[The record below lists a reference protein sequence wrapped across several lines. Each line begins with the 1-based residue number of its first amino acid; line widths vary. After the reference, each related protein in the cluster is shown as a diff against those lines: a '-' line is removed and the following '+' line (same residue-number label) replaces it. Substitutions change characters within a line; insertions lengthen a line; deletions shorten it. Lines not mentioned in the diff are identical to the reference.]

1 MSSLS
6 SPTSNVPT
14 ETAWIAAKS
23 ATWKMIAEIY
33 RTKMVVMKKA
43 HAKMRSMVNV
53 EDVNTDA
60 TIFRMELTGASVIED
75 TLSTLQIPKNVL
87 MSMNAKLSDTIARN
101 YVPT

>member
-1 MSSLS
+1 
-6 SPTSNVPT
+6 
-14 ETAWIAAKS
+14 
-23 ATWKMIAEIY
+23 
-33 RTKMVVMKKA
+33 
-43 HAKMRSMVNV
+43 MVNE

-60 TIFRMELTGASVIED
+60 TIFRMELTGVSVIKD